1 MSTSMTTSASTPD
14 VTVTVIVYN
23 DAERLPRAVASA
35 LRQTHANIEVVIS
48 DDHSTDATED
58 VARGLAARDPRVV
71 YLRLPENSGGCS
83 APRNRALEIARAPY
97 LMFLDS
103 DDELPERAVEVLLA
117 AHRERDID
125 FAMGAVHRIRVDGG
139 RRTTWMPH
147 LVAERRTLDGIEA
160 DPRLFFEHLSTSK
173 MYARAFLDR
182 HDLRFPEGIHYEDQ
196 LFSAQAYCLAKTFT
210 VVPEPVYRWY
220 VAPYAASETASI
232 SNQRH
237 KLTNVRDRVHVQRLI
252 DAFLAESGHVSLREE
267 KDFKFLKHDFRMYAG
282 DLPYRDDAWLASFA
296 DIVTPYLDTLT
307 PGAYARLP
315 RAERIVLQLVRDR
328 RLSDVRLAARGLGH
342 DVAPRRTT
350 PDPADGRTYWGE
362 EIPHSE
368 LARRELDLT
377 DLDLDT
383 RPFFTAQ
390 LRHEVTKIERG
401 PGASMDLTVRT
412 YDPALRLPVGPQRAT
427 LHLSPGRRRLAVPFR
442 LCPVRPGVFEGHLRL
457 DLASARLP
465 LQGFEGVRHPVLRL
479 RHQGQTHT
487 GILLAPLALTPFTAR
502 VPYHSGALPHRVTVE
517 PEGHNPGRLQIRW
530 QPVGPAAALIHPAVR
545 RLATPRVKRAVRLA
559 ASVLR

>member
-1 MSTSMTTSASTPD
+1 MSTAQATGTPD

-23 DAERLPRAVASA
+23 DAERLPRAVASV
-35 LRQTHANIEVVIS
+35 LRQTHANIEIVIS
-48 DDHSTDATED
+48 DDHSTDATPE
-58 VARGLAARDPRVV
+58 VARELAAHDPRVV

-103 DDELPERAVEVLLA
+103 DDELPEHAVEVLLA
-117 AHRERDID
+117 AHRARDLD

-147 LVAERRTLDGIEA
+147 LVAEHRTLDGIEA

-182 HDLRFPEGIHYEDQ
+182 HGLRFPEGIHYEDQ

-210 VVPEPVYRWY
+210 VVPDPVYRWY
-220 VAPYAASETASI
+220 VAPYAACDTASI

-237 KLTNVRDRVHVQRLI
+237 LLTNVRDRVHVQRLI
-252 DAFLAESGHVSLREE
+252 DAFLAESGHESLRED

-296 DIVTPYLDTLT
+296 DIMTPYLDTLS

-315 RAERIVLQLVRDR
+315 RPERVVLQLVRDR
-328 RLSDVRLAARGLGH
+328 RLSDVRVAARGLGH
-342 DVAPRRTT
+342 DVAPRDVT
-350 PDPADGRTYWGE
+350 PDTTDGHTYWGDRLPDTE
-362 EIPHSE
+362 Q
-368 LARRELDLT
+368 ARRELDLT

-383 RPFFTAQ
+383 RPFFSAL
-390 LRHEVTKIERG
+390 LRHEITGIARG
-401 PGASMDLTVRT
+401 PGASVDLTVRT

-427 LHLSPGRRRLAVPFR
+427 LHLSPGRRRLTVPFR
-442 LCPVRPGVFEGHLRL
+442 LCPVRPGVFEGRVRL
-457 DLASARLP
+457 DVAAAPLP
-465 LQGFEGVRHPVLRL
+465 LHGFDGVRHPVLRL

-487 GILLAPLALTPFTAR
+487 GLLLAPLSFPPLTAR
-502 VPYHSGALPHRVTVE
+502 VPYHAGVTPHRVTLE
-517 PEGHNPGRLQIRW
+517 PEGHNPGRLQLRW
-530 QPVGPAAALIHPAVR
+530 QPVGPTATVIRPVTR
-545 RLATPRVKRAVRLA
+545 RLATPRVKRAARMA
-559 ASVLR
+559 AAILR

>member
-1 MSTSMTTSASTPD
+1 MSSTGTTSTPD

-35 LRQTHANIEVVIS
+35 LRQTHANIEIVIS
-48 DDHSTDATED
+48 DDHSTDATPE
-58 VARGLAARDPRVV
+58 VARELAARDPRVV
-71 YLRLPENSGGCS
+71 YLRLPGNSGGCS

-147 LVAERRTLDGIEA
+147 LVTERRTLDGIEA
-160 DPRLFFEHLSTSK
+160 DPRLFFEHLATSK

-182 HDLRFPEGIHYEDQ
+182 HELRFPEGIHYEDQ

-220 VAPYAASETASI
+220 VAPYAACEAASI

-252 DAFLAESGHVSLREE
+252 DAFLAESGHVSLRED

-296 DIVTPYLDTLT
+296 DIVNPYLDTLA

-315 RAERIVLQLVRDR
+315 RAERVVLQLVRDR
-328 RLSDVRLAARGLGH
+328 RLSDARLAARGLGH

-350 PDPADGRTYWGE
+350 PDPADGRVYWGE
-362 EIPHSE
+362 GVPHSE
-368 LARRELDLT
+368 RARRELDLT
-377 DLDLDT
+377 DLDLET
-383 RPFFTAQ
+383 RPFATAQ
-390 LRHEVTKIERG
+390 LRHEITEIERG
-401 PGASMDLTVRT
+401 PGASLDLTVRT
-412 YDPALRLPVGPQRAT
+412 YDPALRLPIGPQRAT
-427 LHLSPGRRRLAVPFR
+427 LHLSPGRRHLTVPLR
-442 LCPVRPGVFEGHLRL
+442 LCPVRPGVFEGRVRL
-457 DLASARLP
+457 DLAAARLP
-465 LQGFEGVRHPVLRL
+465 LQGFEGFRHPVLRL

-487 GILLAPLALTPFTAR
+487 GLLLAPLSFPALTAR
-502 VPYHSGALPHRVTVE
+502 VPYGAGALPHRVTAE
-517 PEGHNPGRLQIRW
+517 PEGHHPGRLQIRW
-530 QPVGPAAALIHPAVR
+530 QPVGSTAALVRPAAR
-545 RLATPRVKRAVRLA
+545 RVATPRVKRAVRLA
-559 ASVLR
+559 ASLLR